1 MATSFS
7 RPPRPWCPTEMAAP
21 IRDLESGFTLVE
33 LTVAVAILVVLM
45 GVLFS
50 LSLGIGDTAA
60 IQDLKITGNDE
71 ARRGLLA
78 VAPRLRQAV
87 RETINL
93 DQMPTD
99 ILSFRMPEDI
109 DGNGLAVDSANA
121 LELGPE
127 VEIRR
132 DKHDQNKDGM
142 TQSQLIMISGE
153 SIRVLANGLSPD
165 LGPSPAPA
173 SGKGEVVPAENTAG
187 FWVAEEEGG
196 IRVTIRTLG
205 TSRRGHKI
213 LQEFNQLIAPRN

>member
-1 MATSFS
+1 
-7 RPPRPWCPTEMAAP
+7 MAASN
-21 IRDLESGFTLVE
+21 IDRENGFTLVE

-60 IQDLKITGNDE
+60 IQDLKIRGNDE

-93 DQMPTD
+93 EQMPTD
-99 ILSFRMPEDI
+99 ILTFRMPEDL
-109 DGNGLAVDSANA
+109 DGNGLAVNGANA

-142 TQSQLIMISGE
+142 SQSQLIMISGE
-153 SIRVLANGLSPD
+153 SIRVLANGLSPAP
-165 LGPSPAPA
+165 GPTPSPASA
-173 SGKGEVVPAENTAG
+173 KGTAQSAENTAG

-196 IRVTIRTLG
+196 IRVTIRTLS
-205 TSRRGHKI
+205 TSRRGHEI